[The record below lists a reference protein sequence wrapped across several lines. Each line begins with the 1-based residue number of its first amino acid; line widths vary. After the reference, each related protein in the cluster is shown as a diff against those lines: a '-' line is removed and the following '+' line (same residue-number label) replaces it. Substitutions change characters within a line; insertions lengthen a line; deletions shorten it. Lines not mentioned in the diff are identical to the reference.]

1 MQVHEGHGQFGVH
14 EVEAGDVGRRSI
26 AHGIGG
32 NPLSGFFVGLP
43 DVDGRDT
50 AGKLVDVV
58 RGEFAI
64 RRRSVSETSSQ
75 INPRCFSRNACSDTL
90 RRLSAIAV
98 ASGPAGVLNWS
109 LVSMAQR
116 STAVATSASVVKFE
130 PYKPPIMA
138 SKCGDMV
145 G

>member
-64 RRRSVSETSSQ
+64 RRRSVSETSNQ
-75 INPRCFSRNACSDTL
+75 INPRCFSRNACLTASIKTQSSKGKHPTCLLPPRRGDRQHGWTAL
-90 RRLSAIAV
+90 RISIL
-98 ASGPAGVLNWS
+98 AG
-109 LVSMAQR
+109 
-116 STAVATSASVVKFE
+116 K
-130 PYKPPIMA
+130 
-138 SKCGDMV
+138 
-145 G
+145 